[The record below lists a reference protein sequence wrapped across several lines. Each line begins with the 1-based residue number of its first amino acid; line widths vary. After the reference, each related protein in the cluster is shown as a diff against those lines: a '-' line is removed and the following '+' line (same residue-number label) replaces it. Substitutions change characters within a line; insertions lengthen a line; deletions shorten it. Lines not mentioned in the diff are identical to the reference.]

1 MVNSET
7 PCQSL
12 SGVPP
17 QSTIAN
23 EPDTTSDHL
32 LSVLS
37 PEQRQR
43 VHSIAQLLKDQARTQ
58 IIAFKGM
65 NLHTQ
70 QEMSAAHG
78 MEAMADACRLIDT
91 PTILLAEDGEII
103 LVYIP
108 DFLTDEHVGK
118 TMAAVDGLLA
128 EVRLAP
134 PKKDCRH
141 E

>member
-17 QSTIAN
+17 QSKIAN

-43 VHSIAQLLKDQARTQ
+43 VRSLSLHRSTPKGSSQ

-78 MEAMADACRLIDT
+78 MEASMADACRLIDT

-103 LVYIP
+103 LVNIP
-108 DFLTDEHVGK
+108 DF
-118 TMAAVDGLLA
+118 
-128 EVRLAP
+128 
-134 PKKDCRH
+134 
-141 E
+141 